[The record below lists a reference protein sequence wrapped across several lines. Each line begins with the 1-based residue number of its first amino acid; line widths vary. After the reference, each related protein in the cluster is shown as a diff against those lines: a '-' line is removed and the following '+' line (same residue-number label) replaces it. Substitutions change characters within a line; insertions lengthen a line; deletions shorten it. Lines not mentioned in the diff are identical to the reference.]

1 MRRVLLL
8 LAASAAFLIGAE
20 NGMAEYTS
28 RYSVD
33 ETAKRL
39 VQILRKKGVT
49 LFKVIDHSEAAVGVG
64 VKLRP
69 TKLLIFGNPKMG
81 APLMECSQTLGID
94 LPQKMLIYEDE
105 AGKVHALFN
114 TKAYLMWRHG
124 VDPECAPK
132 LQKKM
137 GVALKTFARYATGNL
152 KEGETLR

>member
-49 LFKVIDHSEAAVGVG
+49 LFKVIDHSEAAAGVG

-152 KEGETLR
+152 KEGETPR

>member
-1 MRRVLLL
+1 LKKTVVV
-8 LAASAAFLIGAE
+8 LAAAALLVSAAE
-20 NGMAEYTS
+20 NGMVEYTS

-39 VQILRKKGVT
+39 VHILRQKGVT
-49 LFKVIDHSEAAVGVG
+49 LFKVIDHSDAAAGVG

-81 APLMECSQTLGID
+81 APLMACSQTLGID

-105 AGKVHALFN
+105 KGEVHALFN
-114 TKAYLMWRHG
+114 TKAYLMWRHD
-124 VDPECAPK
+124 VDPDCAPG

-137 GVALKTFARYATGNL
+137 GEALRRFAKYATGNL
-152 KEGETLR
+152 KEGKKPR